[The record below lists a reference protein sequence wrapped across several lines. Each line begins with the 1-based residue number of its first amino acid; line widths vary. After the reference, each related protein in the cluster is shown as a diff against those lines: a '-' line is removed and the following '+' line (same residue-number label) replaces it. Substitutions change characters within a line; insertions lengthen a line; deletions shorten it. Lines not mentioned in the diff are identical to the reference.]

1 MNGLRRTEEGP
12 EASQHLGQFS
22 LAHRGVQ
29 LLEKGADV
37 AGKTAGAAQG
47 AYSSLTSDEDLSDSG
62 DQAVRDAPGRLNR
75 AGSAATRPGARGGK
89 DTAKKASTPKAQ
101 GKGSGSAAGTA
112 KKSGRGT
119 APNVRGAGGA
129 LKSQLRTRNIA
140 ASTRKTSKAAAQVGT
155 TAGRGA
161 LAASRAAAAVANAVR
176 VAVAAV
182 TSTLSASPVALVVA
196 IVVGVVVLV
205 ISVIGWLIPG
215 VQQERDHGGGNY
227 PIGVPPGPWGGWDNG
242 FIPEELLRPIPWEP
256 SHLLRSDAVD
266 ALVALNNDFRAEFGY
281 DININDAYRDY
292 AGQVEQREIWC
303 SRNKCGNAAEP
314 GTSNHGWALA
324 ADFGSGISSF
334 GTPQYRWMKEH
345 APSYGWQH
353 PAWAEPDGAHPEPW
367 HWDFWGWAG
376 AGGGDVGDA
385 KEYARQALGGDTL
398 QFQCLDRLWTGESN
412 WNPLAENP
420 SSGAYG
426 IPQALPAEKLAEAG
440 ADWRTNGVT
449 QVKWGLSY
457 IKDRYG
463 TPCDAW
469 AFWQS
474 KNPHWY

>member
-12 EASQHLGQFS
+12 EASHHLGQFS

-37 AGKTAGAAQG
+37 AGKTAGAAQS
-47 AYSSLTSDEDLSDSG
+47 AYTSFTSDEDLSDSG
-62 DQAVRDAPGRLNR
+62 DQAVRSASGRLNR
-75 AGSAATRPGARGGK
+75 AGSAATRPGAKGTTSK
-89 DTAKKASTPKAQ
+89 TAGPKPQ
-101 GKGSGSAAGTA
+101 GKGSGAAARTA
-112 KKSGRGT
+112 KKPGRGA

-129 LKSQLRTRNIA
+129 VKSQLRSRSVT
-140 ASTRKTSKAAAQVGT
+140 STARKSGKAAAKVGT
-155 TAGRGA
+155 TASRGA
-161 LAASRAAAAVANAVR
+161 LAASRAATAVANAVR

-182 TSTLSASPVALVVA
+182 TSALSTSPVAIVAA
-196 IVVGVVVLV
+196 IVVGVVVLI

-215 VQQERDHGGGNY
+215 VQQEREHGGGNY
-227 PIGVPPGPWGGWDNG
+227 PIGVPPGPWGGWANG
-242 FIPEELLRPIPWEP
+242 FIPEELLSPIPWEP
-256 SHLLRSDAVD
+256 SHLLRSDAVG

-324 ADFGSGISSF
+324 ADLGSGISSF

-376 AGGGDVGDA
+376 AGGGDTTDA
-385 KEYARQALGGDTL
+385 KEYARQALGGDTM
-398 QFQCLDRLWTGESN
+398 QFQCLDRLWNGESN

-426 IPQALPAEKLAEAG
+426 IPQALPPEKLAEAG
-440 ADWRTNGVT
+440 PDWRTNGVT
-449 QVKWGLSY
+449 QVKWGLTY

-474 KNPHWY
+474 KDPHWY

>member
-29 LLEKGADV
+29 LLEQGSDV
-37 AGKTAGAAQG
+37 AGKAAGAAQG
-47 AYSSLTSDEDLSDSG
+47 TYTSLTNDEDLSDSG
-62 DQAVRDAPGRLNR
+62 DRAVRDAPGRLNR
-75 AGSAATRPGARGGK
+75 TSSAATRATGQGGK
-89 DTAKKASTPKAQ
+89 STGVKPQ
-101 GKGSGSAAGTA
+101 GKGSGVAGAT
-112 KKSGRGT
+112 KKPGRGA

-129 LKSQLRTRNIA
+129 TRSQLRSHSIA
-140 ASTRKTSKAAAQVGT
+140 SSTRKTGKAAAQVGT
-155 TAGRGA
+155 TASRGA
-161 LAASRAAAAVANAVR
+161 MAASRAAAAVANAVR

-182 TSTLSASPVALVVA
+182 TSTLSTSPVVLITTLVV
-196 IVVGVVVLV
+196 GLVVLI
-205 ISVIGWLIPG
+205 ISIIGWLIPG
-215 VQQERDHGGGNY
+215 VQQEREHGGGNY

-242 FIPEELLRPIPWEP
+242 FIPEELLRPIPW
-256 SHLLRSDAVD
+256 STGHYLRSDAVD
-266 ALVALNNDFRAEFGY
+266 SLVALNSAFREEFGN
-281 DININDAYRDY
+281 DIGINDAYRDY
-292 AGQVEQREIWC
+292 AGQVEAREDWC
-303 SRNKCGNAAEP
+303 SRGKCGNAAEP

-324 ADFGSGISSF
+324 ADFGTGVASF

-345 APSYGWQH
+345 AAEYGWQH
-353 PAWAEPDGAHPEPW
+353 PEWAEPDGAHPEPW

-376 AGGGDVGDA
+376 AGGDTTDA

-398 QFQCLDRLWTGESN
+398 QFQCLDRLWMGESG

-440 ADWRTNGVT
+440 SDWRTNGVT

-457 IKDRYG
+457 IQDRYG